1 MIDQDQ
7 KEQPVSSGRTKA
19 KVAPRRAL
27 LMQLFNDDDL
37 SMSALCQLL
46 RTLSD
51 PCKLGARFCWGYE
64 DEIHNDEYQQLGIDR
79 RLWVYW
85 FSEEAHPMT
94 DADETRLVLR
104 LQALGFTFVNERY
117 IWQLLWPTL
126 PHDGN
131 GRSVRR

>member
-27 LMQLFNDDDL
+27 LMELFNDDDL

-51 PCKLGARFCWGYE
+51 PCKLGARFCWGYAE
-64 DEIHNDEYQQLGIDR
+64 AIYDEECASLGIER
-79 RLWVYW
+79 RLWIQWVD
-85 FSEEAHPMT
+85 EEPHPMT

-104 LQALGFTFVNERY
+104 LHALGFTFVNERY
-117 IWQLLWPTL
+117 IWQLLWSTL